1 MGQPLRMESAN
12 LARKVTV
19 CFQMRTESP
28 ETQVSSDTRRKE
40 TMALLYLP
48 GCLSQFTCPALPLV
62 SSHAAAT
69 ESSNQ
74 RVPASPDP
82 CR

>member
-1 MGQPLRMESAN
+1 MKEIMQLIRGMSMGQPLRMESAN

-40 TMALLYLP
+40 TMALL
-48 GCLSQFTCPALPLV
+48 CLSQFTCPALPLV
-62 SSHAAAT
+62 SSHAAA
-69 ESSNQ
+69 
-74 RVPASPDP
+74 DP